1 MPSRASPEAVA
12 ASHNPGA
19 AGAAA
24 DSSRDAAR
32 EDGKF
37 IFDLTGID
45 LSARIAA
52 RDEIE
57 RYNPHRHEMSFLDAV
72 VWTSPDRSRGVA
84 VHQVRGDE
92 FWVRGHF
99 PEMPMYPGVLQI
111 ECGAQ
116 MACYLFNSRRQEPVV
131 AAFLRIQD
139 AAFRNK
145 VGVGDTLYIL
155 CKDIKF
161 GRRQFVCAVQG
172 VVEDRIAFEA
182 TISGMAIA
190 NR

>member
-1 MPSRASPEAVA
+1 MPSRASPEPMT
-12 ASHNPGA
+12 ASDTQQGPSATGDEA
-19 AGAAA
+19 
-24 DSSRDAAR
+24 
-32 EDGKF
+32 KF
-37 IFDLTGID
+37 IIDLTGID
-45 LSARIAA
+45 LSARIADRA
-52 RDEIE
+52 EIE
-57 RYNPHRHEMSFLDAV
+57 RWNPHRHEMSFLDAI
-72 VWTSPDRSRGVA
+72 VWTSPDRSRGIA
-84 VHQVRGDE
+84 VRTVRDDE

-99 PEMPMYPGVLQI
+99 PDMAMYPGVLQI

-116 MACYLFNSRRQEPVV
+116 LACYLFNSRRQEPVV

-139 AAFRNK
+139 AAFRNR
-145 VGVGDTLYIL
+145 VAPGDTLYVL

-172 VVEDRIAFEA
+172 VVGDKVAFEA

>member
-1 MPSRASPEAVA
+1 MPSRVSPEQADAVSDRA
-12 ASHNPGA
+12 QSPAQ
-19 AGAAA
+19 
-24 DSSRDAAR
+24 RDGVR

-37 IFDLTGID
+37 IFDLSEID
-45 LSARIAA
+45 LSARIAS

-57 RYNPHRHEMSFLDAV
+57 RWNPHRHEMSFLDSI

-84 VHQVRGDE
+84 VRQVRDDE

-99 PEMPMYPGVLQI
+99 PGMSMYPGVLQI

-116 MACYLFNSRRQEPVV
+116 LACYLFNSRRQEPVV

-145 VGVGDTLYIL
+145 VSPGDTLYIL
-155 CKDIKF
+155 CKDVKF
-161 GRRQFVCAVQG
+161 GRRQFTCAVQG
-172 VVEDRIAFEA
+172 VVEDRVAFEA
-182 TISGMAIA
+182 TISGMAMA
-190 NR
+190 SR

>member
-1 MPSRASPEAVA
+1 MPSRVSPEAVTASNSTVGDSA
-12 ASHNPGA
+12 AK
-19 AGAAA
+19 AGADA
-24 DSSRDAAR
+24 SRD
-32 EDGKF
+32 EGKF
-37 IFDLTGID
+37 IFDISGID
-45 LSARIAA
+45 LSARLADQA
-52 RDEIE
+52 EIE
-57 RYNPHRHEMSFLDAV
+57 RYNPHRHEMSFLDAI
-72 VWTSPDRSRGVA
+72 VWTSPDRSRGIA
-84 VHQVRGDE
+84 VRKVRSDE

-145 VGVGDTLYIL
+145 VSPGDTLYIL

-161 GRRQFVCAVQG
+161 GRRNFTCAVQG
-172 VVEDRIAFEA
+172 VVGDRVAFEA
-182 TISGMAIA
+182 TISGMSVS

>member
-1 MPSRASPEAVA
+1 MPSRASPEAVT
-12 ASHNPGA
+12 ASNSSVAGGGA
-19 AGAAA
+19 SASEA
-24 DSSRDAAR
+24 SRAQ
-32 EDGKF
+32 ESKF
-37 IFDLTGID
+37 LFDLSGID
-45 LSARIAA
+45 LSARVADKA
-52 RDEIE
+52 EIE
-57 RYNPHRHEMSFLDAV
+57 RWNPHRHEMSFLDAI

-84 VHQVRGDE
+84 MRTVRSDE

-99 PEMPMYPGVLQI
+99 PEMAMYPGVLQI

-145 VGVGDTLYIL
+145 VSPGDTLYIL
-155 CKDIKF
+155 CQDIKF
-161 GRRQFVCAVQG
+161 GRRNFTCAIQG
-172 VVEDRIAFEA
+172 VVEDRVAFEA
-182 TISGMAIA
+182 TISGMSVA